1 MSIAV
6 RTRASLLLTAA
17 CALGVLSASPASAA
31 PGELDRTFGDHGKVI
46 TNFSRGNDGAN
57 DVAIQANGKIVA
69 VGRASTRNY
78 YGKFAVARYRTNG
91 HLDPEFGGDGLVT
104 TNFAKRQ
111 DAASAVAIQADG
123 GIVVAGSGSLTTRDG
138 YVALARYN
146 ADGTLDG
153 SFGDGGLIR
162 ANPTTG
168 DDYASDV
175 TIQADGQIVVA
186 GTIGAGKFAVLRFDP
201 DGTPDATFSG
211 DGVVKT
217 DIAPGYDY
225 ASAVAIDAGGN
236 IVVAGTSGDGSFAA
250 VRYTSDGTLDT
261 TFDGDGVVTT
271 DLTEG
276 YDSANSVAIDAD
288 GNVLLAGEAG
298 FCCEY
303 TGSFGLVRYETDGTP
318 DPTFGGGD
326 GIVITN
332 FTRTDDS
339 ARDLA
344 IQANGKIVAV
354 GTEGFNGAHS
364 RFALARYTSD
374 GVLDPTF
381 GDGGRVVTAFS
392 KGFDSASSVAIQSDG
407 KIVAAGT
414 TYPDPD
420 GLNGLFALARY
431 GGAG

>member
-1 MSIAV
+1 MSLRSRVSI
-6 RTRASLLLTAA
+6 LLAAA
-17 CALGVLSASPASAA
+17 CALSVVSAGPASAA
-31 PGELDRTFGDHGKVI
+31 PGELDRTFGNGGKVV
-46 TNFSRGNDGAN
+46 TNISRGNDGAS

-91 HLDPEFGGDGLVT
+91 HLDPAFGGDGLVT
-104 TNFAKRQ
+104 TNFATRQ
-111 DAASAVAIQADG
+111 DAASAVAIQDDG
-123 GIVVAGSGSLTTRDG
+123 RIVVAGSGSLTTSDG

-153 SFGDGGLIR
+153 SFGDAGVVR

-168 DDYASDV
+168 DDVAGDV
-175 TIQADGQIVVA
+175 AIQADGQIVVA

-201 DGTPDATFSG
+201 DGGPDATFSG
-211 DGVVKT
+211 NGVVMT
-217 DIAPGYDY
+217 DIAPGYDS
-225 ASAVAIDAGGN
+225 ASAVSIDAGGN

-250 VRYTSDGTLDT
+250 VRYTSDGTPDA

-271 DLTEG
+271 DLTAG
-276 YDSANSVAIDAD
+276 YDSANGLAIDAD

-303 TGSFGLVRYETDGTP
+303 TGSFGLVRYETDGTL

-326 GIVITN
+326 GIVVTN

-339 ARDLA
+339 ARDVA

-374 GVLDPTF
+374 GALDPTF
-381 GDGGRVVTAFS
+381 GGSGRVVTAFS
-392 KGFDSASSVAIQSDG
+392 KGFDSAGSVAIQADG

-420 GLNGLFALARY
+420 GLDGLFALARY

>member
-1 MSIAV
+1 MRA
-6 RTRASLLLTAA
+6 RASLLLTTA
-17 CALGVLSASPASAA
+17 CALSSLSASPATAA
-31 PGELDRTFGDHGKVI
+31 PGALDRTFGDGGTVT
-46 TNFSRGNDGAN
+46 TNFSRGSDGAS
-57 DVAIQANGKIVA
+57 DVAIQANGKILA

-91 HLDPEFGGDGLVT
+91 HLDPAFGGDGLVT

-111 DAASAVAIQADG
+111 DAASAVAIQDDG

-138 YVALARYN
+138 YVALARYHP
-146 ADGTLDG
+146 DGTLDG
-153 SFGDGGLIR
+153 SFGDAGLVR

-168 DDYASDV
+168 DDYAGDV
-175 TIQADGQIVVA
+175 AIQADGRIVVG
-186 GTIGAGKFAVLRFDP
+186 GTVGAGKFAVLRFNA
-201 DGTPDATFSG
+201 DGTPDDTFSG

-217 DIAPGYDY
+217 DVATGYDS
-225 ASAVAIDAGGN
+225 ASSVAVDAGGN
-236 IVVAGTSGDGSFAA
+236 IVVAGTSGEGSFAA
-250 VRYTSDGTLDT
+250 VRFTSAGTPDA
-261 TFDGDGVVTT
+261 TFDGDGIVTT

-276 YDSANSVAIDAD
+276 YDAANSVAIDAA

-303 TGSFGLVRYETDGTP
+303 TGSFGLVRYDAGGTL
-318 DPTFGGGD
+318 DLSFGGGD
-326 GIVITN
+326 GIAITN
-332 FTRTDDS
+332 FTRTDDA
-339 ARDLA
+339 ARDVA

-374 GVLDPTF
+374 GILDPTF

-392 KGFDSASSVAIQSDG
+392 KGFDSASSVAIQTDG
-407 KIVAAGT
+407 KIVAAGV

-420 GLNGLFALARY
+420 GLDALFALARY